1 MKKQITAAFIVT
13 QSIAL
18 ADGLEALLNAIP
30 EIEEV
35 RVVRNFMDAL
45 QQVDEI
51 QPQLILVDTTML
63 ANEQDPFLEKIS
75 LLSSGTQRVLLVP
88 DITDLKWDPRSAEAV
103 LIEGIAPSTLARVVT
118 DLLSNK
124 EI

>member
-18 ADGLEALLNAIP
+18 ADGLEALLKAIP

-35 RVVRNFMDAL
+35 RVVRNLMDAL

-51 QPQLILVDTTML
+51 RPQLILVDTTML
-63 ANEQDPFLEKIS
+63 TNEQDPFLEKIS

-103 LIEGIAPSTLARVVT
+103 LIEGIAPSTLARIVT
-118 DLLSNK
+118 DLLSKK